1 MDLTSFSLNILIFT
15 YSLNHTVLCKTNI
28 KTPFFPSLSGS
39 ALLLVSQFLYPP
51 PNGVGE
57 KDGSCDLYLAISPCQ
72 FFIFT
77 LLFCFSVVHPQNAA
91 LWENPSAPKAIK
103 EIVATQ
109 WITSSSSDLGIPP
122 AHSHSVVPSFSPCST
137 FSPFPIILTQM
148 CQRSIQKN
156 VCKLQKQPSCLLAFP
171 MKCCI

>member
-77 LLFCFSVVHPQNAA
+77 LLFCFSVVHPQDAA

-109 WITSSSSDLGIPP
+109 WFLWPRYSTCSFSLCCSLLFSLFNIFSFSY
-122 AHSHSVVPSFSPCST
+122 HSYPDVPSAW
-137 FSPFPIILTQM
+137 LM
-148 CQRSIQKN
+148 H
-156 VCKLQKQPSCLLAFP
+156 
-171 MKCCI
+171 